1 MLQKSYTIGD
11 DVLSQSSFTENGS
24 SDTAYLLYDG
34 HGSTRQLA
42 NAFGVVTAK
51 YAYNGRNRLTGLQIN
66 DAQATLLNSFG
77 YQLNAVGHR
86 TRIDEAN
93 GRTRL
98 FQYDNLN
105 RLTSEQITGDS
116 AGVNG
121 AVSYVH
127 DLVGNRIASASTL
140 PGVVSQSNSY
150 SVNDRLDSDTCDDN
164 GNTVAAPGITAG
176 DVYDAWN
183 RLVRRTKPDGTT
195 VDLGYDHVG
204 NRVSKTV
211 STATNETFTA
221 YLVDNNSLTGYAQVL
236 EELRDDGTG
245 SLEVFR
251 TYAVGHDVLSQ
262 TTHTPTYPHT
272 HTRYYL
278 YDGQGSVWGLA
289 DEAGTVTDYYAYDA
303 FGIHLYDAGAGTP
316 NTIRYTGEQFDPD
329 LGQYYLRARFY
340 EPTRGCFWTQ
350 DSYEGSPS
358 DPISLH
364 KYLYANANPVI
375 YSDPSGRFSLTEM
388 CQSVQ
393 IAGMYARVAVPHA
406 VRTINC
412 VFVTL
417 VKTLGARAQV
427 WMITELGQNTF
438 RWSIYRNIQYLSNF
452 EKGLWIVKNVPVYL
466 WLIDPVAIW
475 EGQFSKTMPMGP
487 TPAGAVGAAGVA
499 VYAGFRW
506 GPVLYDAVLNW
517 LRTDPSAQ
525 TGE

>member
-1 MLQKSYTIGD
+1 MLQKPYTIGD
-11 DVLSQSSFTENGS
+11 DVLSQSSFTENGFS
-24 SDTAYLLYDG
+24 GTDYLLYDG

-42 NAFGVVTAK
+42 NAFGMVTAQ
-51 YAYNGRNRLTGLQIN
+51 YAYNGRNRLTGLQIR
-66 DAQATLLNSFG
+66 DAQSVLLNSFG

-164 GNTVAAPGITAG
+164 GNTVAASGITAG

-183 RLVRRTKPDGTT
+183 RLVRRTKPDGTV
-195 VDLGYDHVG
+195 VDLGYDHAG

-251 TYAVGHDVLSQ
+251 TYAVGHDVISQ

-289 DEAGTVTDYYAYDA
+289 DESGAVTDYYAYDA

-316 NTIRYTGEQFDPD
+316 NLFRYTGEQFDAD
-329 LGQYYLRARFY
+329 LGQYYLRARYY
-340 EPTRGCFWTQ
+340 EPTRGRFWTQ

-364 KYLYANANPVI
+364 KYLYANASPVM
-375 YSDPSGRFSLTEM
+375 YTDPSGNMSLGEM
-388 CQSVQ
+388 SLSIQIDAINFAIAHPVWTTAISIAVSGLFGEYFEGVPPGTPGPFDEMARIHTGMNRVVKSGLASVQ
-393 IAGMYARVAVPHA
+393 RVRCWRAIPKHHYKGRIQNA
-406 VRTINC
+406 NNPAWRTIR
-412 VFVTL
+412 TL
-417 VKTLGARAQV
+417 LEK
-427 WMITELGQNTF
+427 
-438 RWSIYRNIQYLSNF
+438 RNRL
-452 EKGLWIVKNVPVYL
+452 
-466 WLIDPVAIW
+466 
-475 EGQFSKTMPMGP
+475 
-487 TPAGAVGAAGVA
+487 
-499 VYAGFRW
+499 
-506 GPVLYDAVLNW
+506 
-517 LRTDPSAQ
+517 
-525 TGE
+525 